1 MPLPTI
7 KVTESVNKSVTSLGK
22 IFEADE
28 KGLSTE
34 SSYDSIQV
42 SEIIID
48 TITSMSIDT
57 NKIKDTLIEP
67 FQNEKKV
74 VGDNYSMKLDA
85 HKKQSKRNNGKREL
99 NNKKLSKSDH
109 ILKNT
114 QNSKSPR
121 FVSKNNTFNRT
132 KIASKKNDKEVK
144 EKVSKDN
151 NQRSKSIL
159 ISNTNQTKVEK
170 HTNVPKAIKNKLAD
184 NFVKPKGTKMKVKIV
199 KEEKT
204 SNSDFKKRGN
214 DLNDASGNTSTF
226 ISTICL
232 KFISNNYV
240 LKEYVLTERTNIPY
254 HRIKSSAQKK
264 DKLKKIGKS

>member
-1 MPLPTI
+1 MPLPTV
-7 KVTESVNKSVTSLGK
+7 KVTESVIKSVTSLGK

-74 VGDNYSMKLDA
+74 VGDNYSLKLDE
-85 HKKQSKRNNGKREL
+85 HKKQSKRNNGKKEL

-109 ILKNT
+109 NLKIT

-132 KIASKKNDKEVK
+132 KITPKKHDKDVK
-144 EKVSKDN
+144 ENVSKDN

-159 ISNTNQTKVEK
+159 ISNTNQTKIEK
-170 HTNVPKAIKNKLAD
+170 HTNVPKGFKNKLAD
-184 NFVKPKGTKMKVKIV
+184 NFVKTKETKMKVKTV
-199 KEEKT
+199 KEEKI
-204 SNSDFKKRGN
+204 SNSDLKKRGN
-214 DLNDASGNTSTF
+214 ALIDASGNTSSF
-226 ISTICL
+226 ISTLCL
-232 KFISNNYV
+232 KFISNSY
-240 LKEYVLTERTNIPY
+240 YVLTERKNIPY
-254 HRIKSSAQKK
+254 HRIKSSTQKK
-264 DKLKKIGKS
+264 DKLKNIGKS